1 MELKLSDE
9 VANNI
14 RRYSFYACGV
24 CNTTRAMTFTRVTKK
39 SKIIQVLASIINNPL
54 HTQNEILKLVY
65 GFERPSR
72 AWCHGFFS
80 ALKNYGLVIY
90 HRHGN
95 RHELTATKLG
105 KKFYNSLH

>member
-1 MELKLSDE
+1 MKLKLSNE
-9 VANNI
+9 IANHI
-14 RRYSFYACGV
+14 HHYGYDGCGV
-24 CNTTRAMTFTRVTKK
+24 CSTTRAMTFTRVTKK
-39 SKIIQVLASIINNPL
+39 SKIMQVLASIISNPL

-72 AWCHGFFS
+72 SWCHGFFS

-95 RHELTATKLG
+95 RHELVATKLG